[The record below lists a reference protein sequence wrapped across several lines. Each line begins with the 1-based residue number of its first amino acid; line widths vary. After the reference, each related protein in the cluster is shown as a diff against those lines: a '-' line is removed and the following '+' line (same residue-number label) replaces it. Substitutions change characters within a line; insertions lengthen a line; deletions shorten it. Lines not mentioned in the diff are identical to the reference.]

1 MYIDSTGSHHQI
13 VPNLSL
19 RLRIFLR
26 QQFERSGFLDFPV
39 LAKDTHALLKCMVQ
53 IYILRL
59 IQYRHFSRFLS
70 QSSPS
75 SIFSSASSMA
85 LPVRRMDSGSVYSC
99 GQWLF
104 PPTLRVKIIPPLVTR
119 CILAASCPAMLTST

>member
-59 IQYRHFSRFLS
+59 IQYRHFS
-70 QSSPS
+70 
-75 SIFSSASSMA
+75 IFSSASSMA